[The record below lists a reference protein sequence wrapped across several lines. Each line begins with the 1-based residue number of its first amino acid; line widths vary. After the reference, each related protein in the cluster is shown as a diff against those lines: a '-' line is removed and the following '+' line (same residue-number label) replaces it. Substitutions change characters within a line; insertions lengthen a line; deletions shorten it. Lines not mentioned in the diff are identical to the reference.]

1 MNIEKRGGRLAFLGG
16 THLATALRDARL
28 SGEPP
33 TRQQHDTSRGH
44 APGGLGPRPVL
55 GWRDTLVPMVEATH
69 KQVKIKLEMN
79 QNEDGNW
86 VARCS
91 LKWPDGITEHFAG
104 KYAVATEQCA
114 HASALEQVRQ
124 YIDRHNPKPM

>member
-1 MNIEKRGGRLAFLGG
+1 MWGGLAFPWEEPTWRPASQETPGFQG
-16 THLATALRDARL
+16 TANPPATSYSARACA
-28 SGEPP
+28 GW
-33 TRQQHDTSRGH
+33 
-44 APGGLGPRPVL
+44 PRPAL

-69 KQVKIKLEMN
+69 KQVKIELEMN

-91 LKWPDGITEHFAG
+91 LEWPDGITEHFAG
-104 KYAVATEQCA
+104 KYAIATERSA

-124 YIDRHNPKPM
+124 YIDRRESVQKDV

>member
-1 MNIEKRGGRLAFLGG
+1 
-16 THLATALRDARL
+16 
-28 SGEPP
+28 
-33 TRQQHDTSRGH
+33 
-44 APGGLGPRPVL
+44 
-55 GWRDTLVPMVEATH
+55 MVAATH
-69 KQVKIKLEMN
+69 KQVKIELEMN

-104 KYAVATEQCA
+104 KYALATERSA

-124 YIDRHNPKPM
+124 YIDRRESHKSQLTDG